1 MRLTL
6 KAVNDELAKLG
17 ESAVLAKGDG
27 YFYFSSG
34 EADDWLDR
42 TVKVATI
49 SSLTLDEWVKEFRR
63 LKELNTRILRTPSKS
78 KSKRRAAN

>member
-17 ESAVLAKGDG
+17 RREVLAKGDG

-42 TVKVATI
+42 TVKIPTLN
-49 SSLTLDEWVKEFRR
+49 SLSLEEWMKEFRR
-63 LKELNTRILRTPSKS
+63 LKDLNSRIMRKPK
-78 KSKRRAAN
+78 

>member
-1 MRLTL
+1 MRVTL

-17 ESAVLAKGDG
+17 ENVILAKGAG

-42 TVKVATI
+42 TVKVSTI
-49 SSLTLDEWVKEFRR
+49 SSFTIDEWIREFRR
-63 LKELNTRILRTPSKS
+63 LKALNAGIMQPARKP
-78 KSKRRAAN
+78 KRKR